1 MMKKFLVIIIATF
14 LVVMAAGFSW
24 VWTSYDE
31 TGQYGFTFSG
41 DESVRIINPAL
52 GGNSTLEVELG
63 STFTLEM
70 DANPSTGY
78 QWSLATPLN
87 AGIVSL
93 IGKEY
98 TGPDTDMVGA
108 PGKETWTFR
117 AVGNG
122 AEVISLRYSQP
133 WEQETPPAVTKVF
146 NVNVVPAAPV
156 VPTLTPIIPTL
167 TPIIPT
173 FTILPTYTTIPIT
186 PSGGRQI
193 VLSVG
198 GTLTLTLESN
208 ASTGYS
214 WQLDSISDPSVV
226 AYVSNEYVPPAP
238 VEGDMMI
245 VGAPGEEVWKFRATA
260 SGQAIIKMVYVG
272 PGAGGEVAHTMTITV
287 IVP

>member
-1 MMKKFLVIIIATF
+1 MMKKVLVIIVAAF
-14 LVVMAAGFSW
+14 LVTMAAGFSW
-24 VWTSYDE
+24 VWTSYDDS
-31 TGQYGFTFSG
+31 GQYAFTLSG
-41 DESVRIINPAL
+41 DDSVKITNPAL
-52 GGNSTLEVELG
+52 GGASTLEVELG
-63 STFTLEM
+63 STFTLEV
-70 DANPSTGY
+70 DANPTTGY

-98 TGPDTDMVGA
+98 VAPDTDLVGA
-108 PGKETWTFR
+108 GGKEIWTFR

-122 AEVISLRYSQP
+122 AEVISLAYSQP
-133 WEQETPPAVTKVF
+133 WETDQPPAVTRVF
-146 NVNVVPAAPV
+146 NVNVVPATPET
-156 VPTLTPIIPTL
+156 PTFT
-167 TPIIPT
+167 IPT
-173 FTILPTYTTIPIT
+173 FTILPTYTTLPVI
-186 PSGGRQI
+186 PSGGQRI

-208 ASTGYS
+208 ASTGYA

-238 VEGDMMI
+238 VGGDMMI

-260 SGQAIIKMVYVG
+260 SGQAVIKLVYVG
-272 PGAGGEVAHTMTITV
+272 PGGDVARTLTVTV

>member
-1 MMKKFLVIIIATF
+1 MIKKVLFVAIATF

-41 DESVRIINPAL
+41 DESVGIINPAL

-70 DANPSTGY
+70 DANPSTGF
-78 QWSLATPLN
+78 QWSLAAPLN

-98 TGPDTDMVGA
+98 TGPATDMVGA
-108 PGKETWTFR
+108 PGKEIWTFR

-122 AEVISLRYSQP
+122 AEVISLAYSQP
-133 WEQETPPAVTKVF
+133 WDEETPPAVTKVF
-146 NVNVVPAAPV
+146 NVNVVPAAPET
-156 VPTLTPIIPTL
+156 PTYT
-167 TPIIPT
+167 IPT
-173 FTILPTYTTIPIT
+173 FTILPTFTTIPIT
-186 PSGGRQI
+186 PSGRQV

-208 ASTGYS
+208 ASTGYA
-214 WQLDSISDPSVV
+214 WRLDSISDPAVV
-226 AYVSNEYVPPAP
+226 AYVSNEYVPPEP

-260 SGQAIIKMVYVG
+260 SGQATIKMSYVG
-272 PGAGGEVAHTMTITV
+272 PGTGGEVARTLTVTV